1 MKPLTP
7 DVVSIQSQVV
17 YGTVG
22 NTAAA
27 HVLQANG
34 FEVAQVPTVIL
45 SSTPHYDT
53 LYGGPVPREWFSG
66 WLQALFE
73 RDAVKGIRAVQI
85 GYLGESAQ
93 ADILYDWLSRVLEA
107 NNDEVLVVMD
117 PVLGDADKGIYTG
130 PGMTDGWRRLISL
143 ASGLTPNAFEL
154 GVLTDRPVSTMQE
167 VFAAAGELLGG
178 RTRWVAATSAA
189 PATWPEGQMHT
200 ALSSGA
206 DRNVVAHEW
215 VASAVKGTGDTFSA
229 SVTASLLK
237 GGGLPD
243 SMSLAGQVVTRALKD
258 TIAAGAAELLL
269 RNPAL
274 P

>member
-73 RDAVKGIRAVQI
+73 RDAVKGIRAVPI
-85 GYLGESAQ
+85 GYLGDRKSG
-93 ADILYDWLSRVLEA
+93 
-107 NNDEVLVVMD
+107 
-117 PVLGDADKGIYTG
+117 VLGE
-130 PGMTDGWRRLISL
+130 S
-143 ASGLTPNAFEL
+143 
-154 GVLTDRPVSTMQE
+154 
-167 VFAAAGELLGG
+167 
-178 RTRWVAATSAA
+178 
-189 PATWPEGQMHT
+189 
-200 ALSSGA
+200 
-206 DRNVVAHEW
+206 
-215 VASAVKGTGDTFSA
+215 
-229 SVTASLLK
+229 
-237 GGGLPD
+237 
-243 SMSLAGQVVTRALKD
+243 
-258 TIAAGAAELLL
+258 
-269 RNPAL
+269 
-274 P
+274 